1 MFTFYPG
8 QHIVARDGALYVLV
22 AFTEG
27 VWWAQ
32 PLAGA
37 TWPRPVDPLYPC
49 WGDDDERGGADL
61 APFERAKRLR
71 REARARRRAGRV
83 RATNGVTGCGRS

>member
-1 MFTFYPG
+1 MFTFFPG

-22 AFTEG
+22 AQAEG

-37 TWPRPVDPLYPC
+37 TWPVPVDPLYPC

-61 APFERAKRLR
+61 APLRRAEELR
-71 REARARRRAGRV
+71 RELRARRRAGRASAI
-83 RATNGVTGCGRS
+83 RGVTGRGRS